1 MSEVVFAL
9 LRGEDVESIAKRR
22 LDILLSHDLFV
33 IANSERRKIDIVEV
47 RRRARMPFVIQLKM
61 FVRGGVKEHIVAKIL
76 FVYDFLGRSL
86 QKLNRQYIGSLYEQ
100 LLKWITSANGI
111 DYSTAIL
118 TPLSY
123 SILYNLDP
131 FTLTQMVIAVDGLA
145 GVGKTSLVYNSI
157 KAVLL
162 ALGLSEKEAQELF
175 LAMYLQRMDDFVVLM
190 KIAREKNVRLPI
202 IVFDDAAATASA
214 YLWFTESRKKMIE
227 FARAMTIT
235 REKVANLVLVGPY
248 SSIFKGLRR
257 LAHMV
262 FEPSTHYDLLSGGRR
277 LVTSL
282 WYVYMQNRII
292 DLTGTIT
299 PHPMKVDD
307 TVYTLITEV
316 KKKIWEEITERA
328 EAETIAE
335 GGEEEWNHRSA
346 PGALY

>member
-1 MSEVVFAL
+1 
-9 LRGEDVESIAKRR
+9 
-22 LDILLSHDLFV
+22 
-33 IANSERRKIDIVEV
+33 
-47 RRRARMPFVIQLKM
+47 MPFVIQLKM
-61 FVRGGVKEHIVAKIL
+61 MVRESVKEHIVAKVL

-86 QKLNRQYIGSLYEQ
+86 PKLNRRYIGLLHEQ
-100 LLKWITSANGI
+100 LLKWITSANSI
-111 DYSTAIL
+111 DHSTAIL

-131 FTLTQMVIAVDGLA
+131 FTLTQMVIAVDGLS

-157 KAVLL
+157 KTVLL
-162 ALGLSEKEAQELF
+162 ALGLSDKEAQELF
-175 LAMYLQRMDDFVVLM
+175 LAMYLQRMDDFVTLM
-190 KIAREKNVRLPI
+190 KIVKEKNVRLPI

-214 YLWFTESRKKMIE
+214 YMWFTEARKKMIE

-235 REKVANLVLVGPY
+235 REKIANLVLVGPY

-262 FEPSTHYDLLSGGRR
+262 FEPSTHYDLLPGGRR

-282 WYVYMQNRII
+282 WYVYMQNRVI
-292 DLTGTIT
+292 DLAGTIT

-316 KKKIWEEITERA
+316 KKKVWEEIAERA
-328 EAETIAE
+328 GEAEATAE
-335 GGEEEWNHRSA
+335 GGEE
-346 PGALY
+346 G